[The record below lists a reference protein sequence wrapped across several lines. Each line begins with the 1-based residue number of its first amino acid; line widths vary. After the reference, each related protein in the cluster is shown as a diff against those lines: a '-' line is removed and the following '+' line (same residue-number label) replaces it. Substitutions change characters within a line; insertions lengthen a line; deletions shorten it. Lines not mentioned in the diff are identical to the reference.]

1 MLTLPIN
8 ERSFSKLKLIKIYLR
23 SAMGQE
29 RLSNL
34 AILSI
39 VKAIWDAAEFDQ
51 FIEKFCST
59 EVSKVNMNL

>member
-23 SAMGQE
+23 SAMGHE

-39 VKAIWDAAEFDQ
+39 EKAILDTVKFDEF
-51 FIEKFCST
+51 FKKNCST
-59 EVSKVNMNL
+59 KVRKSI